1 MTGDEFASLLGEF
14 TLSAE
19 SGDGARFASHFT
31 GDAVFTTT
39 START
44 KAAPTSRI

>member
-1 MTGDEFASLLGEF
+1 MTGDEFAGLLNDF

-19 SGDGARFASHFT
+19 SGDGARFAAISPRT
-31 GDAVFTTT
+31 PSITTT

-44 KAAPTSRI
+44 KAALTSRI